1 MAKPNI
7 VAFAGSNRQGSMN
20 RAALA
25 LAVSGAREA
34 GAEVNVVDLREFEMP
49 LYDAD
54 FHTSHGVPDSVR
66 QLRELMR
73 GANGLLIASPEYNA
87 SITPLLK
94 NTIDWLSQSVSDGIG
109 AGGGRMPFDGKIV
122 GLLGA
127 SAGAFGTIRALPH
140 VSYILSNLGAIV
152 LPVVAVPGADKLF
165 TPDGAIANDRQA
177 KMLHSL
183 GAKVSSMAN
192 VVVGGV

>member
-1 MAKPNI
+1 
-7 VAFAGSNRQGSMN
+7 MN

-34 GAEVNVVDLREFEMP
+34 GADVNVVDLREFVMP

-54 FHTSHGVPDSVR
+54 FHSSQGVPESVR

-73 GANGLLIASPEYNA
+73 GAGGLLIASPEYNA

-94 NTIDWLSQSVSDGIG
+94 NTIDWLSQSVADGVG
-109 AGGGRMPFDGKIV
+109 AGGGRMPFEGKIV

-140 VSYILSNLGAIV
+140 VAYILSNLGAIV
-152 LPVVAVPGADKLF
+152 LPVLAVPGADKLL
-165 TPDGAIANDRQA
+165 TPEGGIANDRQA
-177 KMLHSL
+177 KLLHGL
-183 GAKVSSMAN
+183 GAQVASLSNSIVA
-192 VVVGGV
+192 GA